1 MFHFEL
7 LFEGFVG
14 AGMLSAAVAG
24 SVFASP
30 PARNVLHAI
39 HCVARGNKGEN
50 ICNIIFRQ
58 MTSLTLLPFLCTN
71 IHLQTVFQ

>member
-1 MFHFEL
+1 MLHL
-7 LFEGFVG
+7 EGFVG

-39 HCVARGNKGEN
+39 QCIAQGNEGKN
-50 ICNIIFRQ
+50 IICNIIFRL
-58 MTSLTLLPFLCTN
+58 MTSSNNITTFSFVLNATLQAV
-71 IHLQTVFQ
+71 I